1 MLEAEVEGVGSPS
14 MNLACITEVAKLVD
28 DSEARLNLFLM
39 LEAYLESYP
48 MLEVIYFHFLA
59 L

>member
-1 MLEAEVEGVGSPS
+1 MLEAGVEEVGSPS

-28 DSEARLNLFLM
+28 DSEAHLNLFLM
-39 LEAYLESYP
+39 LEAYLEPYP
-48 MLEVIYFHFLA
+48 MLEVIYFHFSA

>member
-1 MLEAEVEGVGSPS
+1 MLEAEVEEVGSPS

-28 DSEARLNLFLM
+28 ESEAQLNLFLM

-48 MLEVIYFHFLA
+48 LLEVMYFHFSA

>member
-28 DSEARLNLFLM
+28 DSEAHLHLLLM
-39 LEAYLESYP
+39 LEAYLELYL

>member
-1 MLEAEVEGVGSPS
+1 MGVGSPS
-14 MNLACITEVAKLVD
+14 MNLAYITEVVKLVD
-28 DSEARLNLFLM
+28 DLEAHLNLFLM